1 MVLRT
6 SGPSGEH
13 ETVTVAASSRPLFSR
28 DDSLAVLVNE
38 NSASSAEILAGALH
52 DNGRARL
59 FGPSRTFGK
68 GKIQSVFQLD
78 DGSAVFV
85 TVAKYQTPKGHNIDG
100 AGVLPDKVCGQP
112 LHMAGGSGSGGGGR
126 AARGVLGAGNAD
138 GGHPKRPVRS
148 RSRDGSAGKEQA
160 GVREGRE

>member
-1 MVLRT
+1 M
-6 SGPSGEH
+6 
-13 ETVTVAASSRPLFSR
+13 TVAASSRPLFSR

-112 LHMAGGSGSGGGGR
+112 LRMAGGSGSGGG
-126 AARGVLGAGNAD
+126 ARGNGGEGEGLHGVSWGPGMLTADIQSDPCVLEAEMALQA
-138 GGHPKRPVRS
+138 RS
-148 RSRDGSAGKEQA
+148 KQA
-160 GVREGRE
+160 

>member
-1 MVLRT
+1 M
-6 SGPSGEH
+6 
-13 ETVTVAASSRPLFSR
+13 TVAASSRPLFSR

-112 LHMAGGSGSGGGGR
+112 LRMAGGSGSGG
-126 AARGVLGAGNAD
+126 
-138 GGHPKRPVRS
+138 
-148 RSRDGSAGKEQA
+148 
-160 GVREGRE
+160 